1 MEAPALDTSDDARRA
16 AARDLRGEIRA
27 GRHDTVTTGL
37 APGIVQGNLVILPA
51 EWADDFER
59 FCELN
64 PKPCP
69 LIAKTATGD
78 PAVPALGPDIDLRT
92 DVPRYLVFED
102 GALVAEETDIS
113 ARWRDDLVGFVL
125 GCSYSFEEALLAAGL
140 RLRHQDLG
148 VKTSIYVTGIATEKV
163 GPFEGPMVVSM
174 RPFTPEEAER
184 ATEVTSRFEKTHG
197 APVHIGDPA
206 AIGIDDISK
215 PYSGPPPVIY
225 DGEVPVFWAC
235 GVTPQIV
242 VEYARPTLCITHKP
256 GHMLITDLLSEEIA
270 TS

>member
-1 MEAPALDTSDDARRA
+1 MEAPAVDTSDDARRA
-16 AARDLRGEIRA
+16 AARDVRQAIRA

-51 EWADDFER
+51 DWADDFER

-69 LIAKTATGD
+69 LLARTAPGD
-78 PAVPALGPDIDLRT
+78 PAVPDLGQDIDLRT
-92 DVPRYLVFED
+92 DHPRYLVFED
-102 GALVAEETDIS
+102 GVLAAEETDIS

-140 RLRHQDLG
+140 PLRHQELG
-148 VKTSIYVTGIATEKV
+148 VKTSIYVSGIATEKA

-174 RPFTPEEAER
+174 RPYTPENAER
-184 ATEVTSRFEKTHG
+184 AAEITSRFEKTHG

-206 AIGIDDISK
+206 AIGIDDFAT
-215 PYSGPPPVIY
+215 PYSGPPPVIRE
-225 DGEVPVFWAC
+225 DEVPVFWAC
-235 GVTPQIV
+235 GVTPQVV
-242 VEYARPTLCITHKP
+242 VEHARPPLCITHKP